1 MRISWNKY
9 ALNLAI
15 EASKRS
21 EDPYRK
27 VGACALSFDNRVLG
41 VAYNGLVSGKNVRKN
56 FWKDRNQRRR
66 YMIHAETNLLSLFE
80 RGECR
85 LIACTLL
92 PCSYCARMICAWGI
106 PEVIYKEEYDNDA
119 EGLKIFKFYNV
130 KVKKADNF
138 I

>member
-1 MRISWNKY
+1 MRLSWDKY

-21 EDPYRK
+21 EDPHKK

-41 VAYNGLVSGKNVRKN
+41 VAYNGLASGKNVHEN
-56 FWKDRNQRRR
+56 FWNDRDERRK

-85 LIACTLL
+85 LIASTLL
-92 PCSYCARMICAWGI
+92 PCNYCARMICAWGV
-106 PEVIYKEEYDNDA
+106 PEVIYGEDYITDP
-119 EGLKIFKFYNV
+119 EGLEIFDFYGV
-130 KVKKADNF
+130 KVRK
-138 I
+138 II

>member
-119 EGLKIFKFYNV
+119 EGLEIFKFYNV

>member
-1 MRISWNKY
+1 MIQSNMRISWNKY

-41 VAYNGLVSGKNVRKN
+41 VAYNGLVSGKNVVKN
-56 FWKDRNQRRR
+56 FWNDRNHRRK

-85 LIACTLL
+85 
-92 PCSYCARMICAWGI
+92 
-106 PEVIYKEEYDNDA
+106 
-119 EGLKIFKFYNV
+119 
-130 KVKKADNF
+130 
-138 I
+138 

>member
-27 VGACALSFDNRVLG
+27 VGACALSFNNRVLG

-119 EGLKIFKFYNV
+119 EGLEIFKFYNV